1 MRAERV
7 VAKVLAAL
15 GAGLLALQAGAAQ
28 QGLFVPPA
36 EVRDVQAGQDETIQ
50 EIVITGREPRYVER
64 TRRDKIG
71 RIWAPVYLNG
81 KGPYRFV
88 LDTGASRSGMVPRVV
103 DSLGLVRER
112 NGNLLLRGV
121 TGTAQVA
128 AVKVEAMQVGD
139 LIVNSARM
147 PVMIDALGGAD
158 GILGTEG
165 LLGRRVFIDFRN
177 DLIHIARS
185 HREPAPE
192 GYATIPFQLSRGRLL
207 ITDAQIGSI
216 RAKAIIDTGGQ
227 VSVGN
232 TALRD
237 ILIRGRGRND
247 VSLPQLIEGVTLDV
261 EQAESRSI
269 PLIQLGPLQMRMSQM
284 TFADASIFR
293 HWGMN
298 EEPAVLIGMDVLGL
312 LDTLIIDYERHELQ
326 LRMPPE
332 GASNFR

>member
-1 MRAERV
+1 MRTSRRLALSW
-7 VAKVLAAL
+7 ALLAA
-15 GAGLLALQAGAAQ
+15 GAFARPAGAAEQ
-28 QGLFVPPA
+28 ALLVPA
-36 EVRDVQAGQDETIQ
+36 AQVSDVSKSRDEAVE

-64 TRRDKIG
+64 TRRDRIG

-81 KGPYRFV
+81 KGPFRFV
-88 LDTGASRSGMVPRVV
+88 LDTGASRSGLVPHVV
-103 DSLGLVRER
+103 DDLALTRER

-128 AVKVEAMQVGD
+128 SVKVDSMQVGD
-139 LIVNSARM
+139 LVVNSARM

-185 HREPAPE
+185 HNEPAPE
-192 GYATIPFQLSRGRLL
+192 GFITIPFQLSRGRLL

-232 TALRD
+232 YALRNV
-237 ILIRGRGRND
+237 LKRVRGD
-247 VSLPQLIEGVTLDV
+247 SPVPQLIEGVTLDI
-261 EQAESRSI
+261 EQAESRAI
-269 PLIQLGPLQMRMSQM
+269 PLILLGPLQMRMSHM
-284 TFADASIFR
+284 TFADASIFK
-293 HWGMN
+293 HWGMS
-298 EEPAVLIGMDVLGL
+298 EEPSVLIGMDVLGL
-312 LDTLIIDYERHELQ
+312 LDTLIIDYNRHELQ
-326 LRMPPE
+326 MRMPPD
-332 GASNFR
+332 GVTNIR

>member
-1 MRAERV
+1 V
-7 VAKVLAAL
+7 PL
-15 GAGLLALQAGAAQ
+15 LLALLGAVTLAWQAGAAE
-28 QGLFVPPA
+28 QGLLLPA
-36 EVRDVQAGQDETIQ
+36 AQVNDVAKSRDEAVE
-50 EIVITGREPRYVER
+50 EIFITGREPRYVER
-64 TRRDKIG
+64 TRRDRIG

-81 KGPYRFV
+81 KGPFRFV
-88 LDTGASRSGMVPRVV
+88 LDTGASRSGLVPHVV
-103 DSLGLVRER
+103 DDLGLTRER

-128 AVKVEAMQVGD
+128 SVKVDSMQVGD
-139 LIVNSARM
+139 LIVNAARM

-185 HREPAPE
+185 HNEPAPE
-192 GYATIPFQLSRGRLL
+192 GFITIPFQLSRGRLL

-232 TALRD
+232 LALRNV
-237 ILIRGRGRND
+237 LTRVRGD
-247 VSLPQLIEGVTLDV
+247 SPIPQLIEGVTLDI
-261 EQAESRSI
+261 EQAESRAI
-269 PLIQLGPLQMRMSQM
+269 PLILLGPLQMRMSHM
-284 TFADASIFR
+284 TFADASIFK
-293 HWGMN
+293 HWGMS
-298 EEPAVLIGMDVLGL
+298 EEPSVLIGMDVLGL
-312 LDTLIIDYERHELQ
+312 LDTLIIDYNRHELQ
-326 LRMPPE
+326 MRMPLE

>member
-1 MRAERV
+1 MCADRV
-7 VAKVLAAL
+7 AARLMATL

-28 QGLFVPPA
+28 QGLLAPPA
-36 EVRDVQAGQDETIQ
+36 EVHDVQAGQEETIE

-81 KGPYRFV
+81 KGPFRFV
-88 LDTGASRSGMVPRVV
+88 LDTGASRSGMVPHVV
-103 DSLGLVRER
+103 EDLGLTRER

-128 AVKVEAMQVGD
+128 SVRVDAMQVGD
-139 LIVNSARM
+139 LVVNSARM

-185 HREPAPE
+185 HKEPAPE

-232 TALRD
+232 YALRD
-237 ILIRGRGRND
+237 VLMRGRTRSE
-247 VSLPQLIEGVTLDV
+247 VPLPQLIEGVTLDV

-269 PLIQLGPLQMRMSQM
+269 PLIQLGPLQMRMSHM
-284 TFADASIFR
+284 TFADASIFK
-293 HWGMN
+293 HWGMSD
-298 EEPAVLIGMDVLGL
+298 EPAVLIGMDVLGL
-312 LDTLIIDYERHELQ
+312 LDTLIIDYDRHELQ

-332 GASNFR
+332 GATNFR